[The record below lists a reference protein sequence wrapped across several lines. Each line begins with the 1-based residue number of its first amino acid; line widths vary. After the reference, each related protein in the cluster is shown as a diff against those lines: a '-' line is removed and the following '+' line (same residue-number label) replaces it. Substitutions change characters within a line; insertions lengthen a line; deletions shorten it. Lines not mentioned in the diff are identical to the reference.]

1 MENKTV
7 RKAVLIMAKY
17 YKMGTDRQKLHK
29 KIYDRLVK
37 KGMDGKKAYEIASKI
52 TNWA

>member
-1 MENKTV
+1 
-7 RKAVLIMAKY
+7 MAKY

-37 KGMDGKKAYEIASKI
+37 KGIDGKKAYEIASKI